1 MGGTVI
7 TDKYSDLQFWEE
19 RYNKANDEYEISQ
32 RQMKERWNQYLG
44 THEVILADGSRG
56 EDVKIVRN
64 FTFEL
69 IESQIDSSIPMPKVT
84 PQNPAPKY
92 QENARTIEAMIKNEL
107 DRLQMEYMNDE
118 DERVTYVHGG
128 DYYHVEWDNSKKT
141 HNTVGEISVR
151 LMHPMQVIPQG
162 GITTI
167 NSMDYIFVV
176 YRDTKERVNNKYDV
190 QLGESE
196 KTAINSN
203 NEVDDEE
210 NSEET
215 IDVITAYYINDSG
228 GIGIFSWAA
237 QTVLEDIED
246 YQSRRTDICVKCGR
260 TQAAYDGECVC
271 VCGSTEY
278 EERSQEYE
286 ELVSDILLS
295 DGTIIPALSPAAD
308 EEGNPIY
315 KKIQQGIG
323 GHPIQMMAPTK
334 IPYYTPNKYPV
345 IVRKNVSVFGQ
356 LLGDSDCD
364 KIRDLQQTYNM
375 LASKVVEKLLK
386 GGSVAY
392 FPEELD
398 IETSDKELKIV
409 RVNSPQQ
416 VSMMGVL
423 SLEPRI
429 DQDLNYME
437 QLYQH
442 AKSTLGITD
451 SFQGKPDTTAM
462 SGVAK
467 QAQIQ
472 QAAGRIESK
481 RKIKEAAYAE
491 LFEMFFKYMLA
502 YADEPRKYVIKDG
515 VSGQEVERTFSKY
528 DFLERDE
535 TGKYYY
541 NDQYLFSVDRAG
553 TLGKD
558 RQLMWQE
565 TRLNFQSGAFGNPQM
580 METLIIF
587 WREMESNSYPNASSV
602 IRQLE
607 QIQQQQQEQAMM
619 QMQQQ
624 AMISQAMA
632 GQQRLIKQA
641 EGGI

>member
-1 MGGTVI
+1 MT
-7 TDKYSDLQFWEE
+7 LEMWEE
-19 RYNKANDEYEISQ
+19 RYNKANDENDISLQ
-32 RQMKERWNQYLG
+32 QMKDRYSQYMG
-44 THEVILADGSRG
+44 SHEVVLADGSRG
-56 EDVKIVRN
+56 DDVTLVRN

-84 PQNPAPKY
+84 PMNPNPKY

-107 DRLQMEYMNDE
+107 DRLKMEYLNDE

-128 DYYHVEWDNSKKT
+128 DYYHIEWDNSKRT
-141 HNTVGEISVR
+141 HNTVGEISIK

-162 GITTI
+162 GI
-167 NSMDYIFVV
+167 SELEHMDYIFAV
-176 YRDTKERVNNKYDV
+176 YRDTKDRVNRRYGVDLDEYAITN
-190 QLGESE
+190 
-196 KTAINSN
+196 INSSNDVDEGQEN
-203 NEVDDEE
+203 NQ
-210 NSEET
+210 ET
-215 IDVITAYYINDSG
+215 IDIITAYYINETG
-228 GIGIFSWAA
+228 GIGVFTWAGDK
-237 QTVLEDIED
+237 VLEDIED
-246 YQSRRTDICVKCGR
+246 YQARRGDICTKCGR
-260 TQAAYDGECVC
+260 SKTEADDECVC
-271 VCGSTEY
+271 GNKDF
-278 EERSQEYE
+278 EERPQDFE
-286 ELVSDILLS
+286 ELVSDILCS
-295 DGTIIPALSPAAD
+295 DGSVIPSLSPAFD
-308 EEGNPIY
+308 DDGNPIY
-315 KKIQQGIG
+315 SKMTGIDG
-323 GHPIQMMAPTK
+323 QPVQMMAPTK
-334 IPYYTPNKYPV
+334 IPYYTPNKYPIV
-345 IVRKNVSVFGQ
+345 VRKNVSVFGQ

-364 KIRDLQQTYNM
+364 KIKDLQQVYNM
-375 LASKVVEKLLK
+375 LATKVVERLLK
-386 GGSVAY
+386 GGSVMY
-392 FPEELD
+392 LPEELD
-398 IETSDKELKIV
+398 IETSDREMKVV
-409 RVNSPQQ
+409 RVSTPEQ
-416 VSMMGVL
+416 VHMMGVL
-423 SLEPRI
+423 SLEASI
-429 DQDLNYME
+429 SQDLAYME